1 MITARWK
8 RLKILKR
15 AALVLLAMA
24 LLPAAAF
31 AGALDRIR
39 QDNVIRIAYR
49 ADAPPVSYKNSNGEP
64 GGFMVDLCQA
74 VVRRLAQQL
83 NLPSLN
89 TSYLTVTA
97 VDRFEAIQQNK
108 ADLLCEPTSST
119 LSRRKARGFL
129 CHDVR

>member
-15 AALVLLAMA
+15 AALVLLATA

-89 TSYLTVTA
+89 TSYLMVTA
-97 VDRFEAIQQNK
+97 ADRFEAIQQNK
-108 ADLLCEPTSST
+108 ADLLCEPQAHA
-119 LSRRKARGFL
+119 LAPQARRFL
-129 CHDVR
+129 RCNVR